1 MANNETDIRQGT
13 GNMKIGI
20 ALGSGSARGWAH
32 IGVLNQL
39 VEMDIKPDIV
49 AGSSIGSLVGAAYAS
64 QSLES
69 FENWV
74 KGLDSKSIFQLLDI
88 TWGKGGLIEG
98 KKLFDYFSSNLEYD
112 DIESLPVRYAAV
124 ATDMGSGREVW
135 FQEGSVFEAVRASI
149 ALPGLFTP
157 AKKDNRWFLDGGIVN
172 PVPVSLCRA
181 MGADIVIAVDLNSD
195 IIGKHLR
202 QFRHPEAA
210 EASGESFF
218 HSPFL
223 EQAFE
228 QFAESLD
235 EESFLSRLF
244 KSGKRT
250 PEPGLYEVIASTVNI
265 MQARITR
272 SRMAGDPPDILI
284 SPRLSHIG
292 LMEFDKAEEAI
303 KEGMA
308 AVKRAESALEYLV
321 LKGSDTF

>member
-1 MANNETDIRQGT
+1 
-13 GNMKIGI
+13 MKIGI

-39 VEMDIKPDIV
+39 VRMDIKPDIV
-49 AGSSIGSLVGAAYAS
+49 AGSSVGALVGAAYAS

-74 KGLDSKSIFQLLDI
+74 KRLDSKGILQLLDI

-98 KKLFDYFSSNLEYD
+98 KKLFDYFSSNLEDD
-112 DIESLPVRYAAV
+112 DIKSLPVRYAAV
-124 ATDMGSGREVW
+124 ATDMSTGREVW

-157 AKKDNRWFLDGGIVN
+157 AKKDNQWFLDGGIVN

-202 QFRHPEAA
+202 QSRPPEAA
-210 EASGESFF
+210 EDADESFF
-218 HSPFL
+218 RSPFL

-228 QFAESLD
+228 QFSRSLD
-235 EESFLSRLF
+235 EESFLSKFL

-265 MQARITR
+265 MQVRITR

-303 KEGMA
+303 KEGVS
-308 AVKRAESALEYLV
+308 AVKRAETTLEYFTR
-321 LKGSDTF
+321 KQ